1 VAEKSA
7 ESTVGNYLGAPIG
20 GAFTALATWAMA
32 GSTGAISPALV
43 SLLSVAGGICGLA
56 LTLLYRRYLGILGA
70 NRRVAAERQA
80 YDALRNSL
88 VEGNLAARL
97 YAERLTGFLDWIDH
111 FFGDA
116 GMTGRTLFPRAFG
129 LRTPAPLWTAPAF
142 GRCLR
147 LALFYPIL
155 TIFVIWAVSGHVG
168 PAERVL
174 LLEPNLTGVQRSL
187 ALAFIGF
194 SIFVWRYYKLTI
206 SRTRAVSVAFVLCVA
221 VAGFTAGPGS
231 FGVVV
236 AGAGLSAGVPSVGSG
251 LAIAPVA
258 GPVIAVAVTIALA
271 AAGATV
277 VLLMMKSIE
286 HRLYG
291 VFLSLFLPAMILAC
305 LAAAGLM
312 SPLRDWKLSG
322 PMLLFLGLLTL
333 LNAPFD

>member
-1 VAEKSA
+1 
-7 ESTVGNYLGAPIG
+7 
-20 GAFTALATWAMA
+20 
-32 GSTGAISPALV
+32 
-43 SLLSVAGGICGLA
+43 
-56 LTLLYRRYLGILGA
+56 
-70 NRRVAAERQA
+70 
-80 YDALRNSL
+80 
-88 VEGNLAARL
+88 
-97 YAERLTGFLDWIDH
+97 
-111 FFGDA
+111 
-116 GMTGRTLFPRAFG
+116 
-129 LRTPAPLWTAPAF
+129 
-142 GRCLR
+142 
-147 LALFYPIL
+147 
-155 TIFVIWAVSGHVG
+155 
-168 PAERVL
+168 
-174 LLEPNLTGVQRSL
+174 
-187 ALAFIGF
+187 
-194 SIFVWRYYKLTI
+194 
-206 SRTRAVSVAFVLCVA
+206 VSVAFVLCVA
-221 VAGFTAGPGS
+221 DAGFTAGPGS

-236 AGAGLSAGVPSVGSG
+236 AGAGLSAGVPSVGSGLAIGTLCGAFAVLVG